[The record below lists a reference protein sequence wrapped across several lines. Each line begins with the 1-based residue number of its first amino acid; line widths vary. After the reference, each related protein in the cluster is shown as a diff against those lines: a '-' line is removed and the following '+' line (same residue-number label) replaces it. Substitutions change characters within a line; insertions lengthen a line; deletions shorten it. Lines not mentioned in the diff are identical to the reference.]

1 MVVKTKCTCAMYGA
15 SACNTCEIVPYGTV
29 SSSFFSN
36 YLIYYERIEKMSK
49 DSAVLVTGV
58 QASTLNADEHR
69 GSTSMRG
76 LLKAV
81 TAGVNSANWDKDSKL
96 EGGNG
101 FPVIY
106 STSKNNRLT
115 GLVFQQDNGNPKTV
129 VYNGEEIEAQ
139 KPKLEFEVVA
149 WDSDDTPEIH
159 DKIREVFQNAE
170 TDANGNAFVRVVISG
185 NIGFNQ
191 TAYSRD
197 SNGQSIINNK
207 GTQDKPFY
215 ELAIRPQANTLQLTA
230 TNVEKLIS

>member
-1 MVVKTKCTCAMYGA
+1 MYGV
-15 SACNTCEIVPYGTV
+15 SACNKCETVPYGTV
-29 SSSFFSN
+29 SSSFFSD
-36 YLIYYERIEKMSK
+36 YLNYYERIIKMSK
-49 DSAVLVTGV
+49 ESAVLVNGV

-81 TAGVNSANWDKDSKL
+81 TAGVNSANWDKESKL

-101 FPVIY
+101 LPVIY
-106 STSKNNRLT
+106 STSQNNRLT
-115 GLVFQQDNGNPKTV
+115 GLVFQQNNGNPKSVTL
-129 VYNGEEIEAQ
+129 NGTEIEAQ

-159 DKIREVFQNAE
+159 SQIREVFQDAE
-170 TDANGNAFVRVVISG
+170 KDANGNAFVRVIISG
-185 NIGFNQ
+185 NVGFNQ

-197 SNGQSIINNK
+197 SDGNSIINNK

>member
-1 MVVKTKCTCAMYGA
+1 MCTCAMYGA

-36 YLIYYERIEKMSK
+36 YLIYSMKGVTLSK

-76 LLKAV
+76 MLKAV
-81 TAGVNSANWDKDSKL
+81 TAGINSANWDKDSKL

-101 FPVIY
+101 LPVIY

-159 DKIREVFQNAE
+159 SQIKEVFQNADK
-170 TDANGNAFVRVVISG
+170 DANGNAFVRVVISG
-185 NIGFNQ
+185 NVGFNQ

-197 SNGQSIINNK
+197 SNGKDIITNK
-207 GTQDKPFY
+207 GTQDKPY
-215 ELAIRPQANTLQLTA
+215 IELNVKPQANTLQLTA